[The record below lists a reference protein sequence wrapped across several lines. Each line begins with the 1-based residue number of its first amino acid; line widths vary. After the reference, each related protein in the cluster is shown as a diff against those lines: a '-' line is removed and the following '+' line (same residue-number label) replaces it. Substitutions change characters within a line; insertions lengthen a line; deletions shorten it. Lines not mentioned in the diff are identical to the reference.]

1 MIKCVINCHI
11 PDGQLNSV
19 EQAINEFVKSVEGY
33 GFSAC
38 LSHPSE
44 KACPDSVITLTVDD
58 EKIEAMK
65 GAKRGPKEKPT
76 LISIEDMILM
86 KQGGRPSKEIAELA
100 GISIA
105 TYFRKMA
112 AYKDGT
118 SQVQKNGGADE

>member
-11 PDGQLNSV
+11 PEGQFDNI
-19 EQAINEFVKSVEGY
+19 EQTINEFVKAVEGY

-38 LSHPSE
+38 LSRHSE
-44 KACPDSVITLTVDD
+44 EAWPDSVITLAVDD

-76 LISIEDMILM
+76 LISIEEMILM
-86 KQGGRPSKEIAELA
+86 KQEGRPSREIAELA

-112 AYKDGT
+112 AYRDGT